1 MADRPDAD
9 PAPRKRKPTLKGRR
23 RVTAEAPT
31 PGKTR
36 PQSGAAIR
44 RRGDGEPAPLSYPQE
59 RLWFLEQLMPGSAAF
74 NVPVAAPLRGRLDVD
89 LLARCFR
96 EVADRHEILRTHFED
111 QNGQTVQV
119 TSPLN
124 EFELEVID
132 LRGHPAPDREA
143 EALRIAN
150 DEARRPF
157 DLAHGPLWRASLLAL
172 DDEEHWL
179 LWIVHHV
186 VTEGTGIAT
195 CFAELSALY
204 GAYTAGQPSPLAE
217 LPLQYGDFAVWQR
230 QQAADASPEHLE
242 YWKKQLAGPLP
253 TLQLPTDRPRP
264 ITQTHDHG
272 AWYWRQIDADLTNGV
287 KALAQTERATLY
299 IVLLSAFKAFLGRYT
314 RQHDITVGAAVS
326 QRDRPELLDL
336 IGFFVNTIVL
346 RTDLGGDPTF
356 RDLIQR
362 VREVALDGYSH
373 AGLPF
378 EMVVEALQ
386 PGRDAARNPMFQVMF
401 ELPTDPMPV
410 IELPGLQPARI
421 KGPLEVN
428 TGTTKS
434 DLDLYMWEES
444 GGMVAAIEYNAEL
457 FDGPTI
463 ERMLANL
470 ETLLRGSVANPDA
483 RVSELPLL
491 SAEERTT
498 VLETWN
504 ATAADHP
511 RTQCIHE
518 LVEAQAAAAPDATA
532 LALGDEKLTYADW
545 NGRANRLAHHLRGL
559 GVGPDVLVGVLMERT
574 PQMVTALLAVMKAG
588 GAYVPL
594 DPVNPKDRQ
603 ASMIEDAGMSVLL
616 TQESLLSEIPD
627 TDVDVLC
634 VDRDAAAFAHQS
646 ADNPDLNTEVE
657 NLAYVIFTSGSTG
670 RPKGVQISHRAL
682 LNLVFWHRDV
692 YEITP
697 ADRAALV
704 AGLAFDASVWELWP
718 YLTAGAGVWLPD
730 EETRAV
736 PARLYAWLAEKAIT
750 VCFVPT
756 PLCEAMLKED
766 CPPGMAMRAILTGGD
781 KLHHAPSEGL
791 PFTLI
796 NHYGP
801 TESTVVTTCTPVPA
815 GAGPDHQ
822 PPIGRPIANIQV
834 YLLDEHR
841 NPVPIGVPGE
851 LYVGGESLAH
861 GYHGRPDLTEE
872 KFVPHPFRQGERLY
886 ATGDLARYLQ
896 DGQIEFLG
904 RIDHQVK
911 VRGFRIE
918 LGEIEVVLAQHSAV
932 RENVVVALRDGDG
945 AARLVAYVVPESGQS
960 PTAAELRGH
969 LKEKLPDYMVPA
981 AYVCMDSFPL
991 TANGKIDRRALP
1003 EPDDQRPD
1011 LDASYAAPEDET
1023 QTKIAQLWTELLNL
1037 ERVGIHDNFFD
1048 LGGHSLLIVQLHRR
1062 LKAELDSAISIAQMF
1077 QYPTIAAMA
1086 GHLSG
1091 KGDDK
1096 EEPTSRGTR
1105 RKSTSRQRERR
1116 KRV

>member
-1 MADRPDAD
+1 M
-9 PAPRKRKPTLKGRR
+9 LKGRR
-23 RVTAEAPT
+23 RVKVEAPA
-31 PGKTR
+31 PGGSSR
-36 PQSGAAIR
+36 SAATSIPR
-44 RRGDGEPAPLSYPQE
+44 RATDEPAPLSYPQE

-74 NVPVAAPLRGRLDVD
+74 NVPVAVPLLGPLDIGV
-89 LLARCFR
+89 LNRCFL
-96 EVADRHEILRTHFED
+96 EVANRHEILRTHFED
-111 QNGQTVQV
+111 QDTGTVQV
-119 TSPLN
+119 TTPMP
-124 EFELEVID
+124 EFELELTD
-132 LRGHPAPDREA
+132 LRDQPSEQREA

-150 DEARRPF
+150 EEARRPF
-157 DLAHGPLWRASLLAL
+157 DLARGPLWRASLVAL

-179 LWIVHHV
+179 LWIVHHA

-195 CFAELSALY
+195 CLAELGALY
-204 GAYTAGQPSPLAE
+204 GAYSADQPSPLEE

-230 QQAADASPEHLE
+230 EQAATANPGHLD

-264 ITQTHDHG
+264 VTQAHDHG
-272 AWYWRQIDADLTNGV
+272 DWRWRQIDAGLTSGV
-287 KALAQTERATLY
+287 KALAQDERATLY
-299 IVLLSAFKAFLGRYT
+299 IVLLSAFKAFLSRYT

-326 QRDRPELLDL
+326 QRDRPELQGL

-346 RTDLGGDPTF
+346 RTDLDGDPTF
-356 RDLIQR
+356 RDLIGK
-362 VREVALDGYSH
+362 VRDVSLDGYSH
-373 AGLPF
+373 AELPF

-386 PGRDAARNPMFQVMF
+386 PGRDATRNPMFQVMF

-410 IELPGLQPARI
+410 IELPGLKPARI
-421 KGPLEVN
+421 KGPLEIN

-444 GGMVAAIEYNAEL
+444 GGMVAAIEYNADL

-470 ETLLRGSVANPDA
+470 ETLLQGCVANPDA
-483 RVSELPLL
+483 RISDLPLL
-491 SAEERTT
+491 AAEERET
-498 VLETWN
+498 VLDTWN
-504 ATAADHP
+504 DTASDHP
-511 RTQCIHE
+511 RGACIHE
-518 LVEAQAAAAPDATA
+518 LVQAQAAAAPEATA
-532 LALGDEKLTYADW
+532 LALGDQRLTYAEW
-545 NGRANRLAHHLRGL
+545 NGDANRLAHHLRSL

-603 ASMIEDAGMSVLL
+603 AAMIEDAGMRVLL
-616 TQESLLSEIPD
+616 TQESLLPEIPD
-627 TDVDVLC
+627 TDADVLC
-634 VDRDAAAFAHQS
+634 VDRDADRFEDQP
-646 ADNPDLNTEVE
+646 DTNPDLNTHVE

-682 LNLVFWHRDV
+682 LNLVFWHRDA
-692 YEITP
+692 YEIQP
-697 ADRAALV
+697 ADRAALI

-718 YLTAGAGVWLPD
+718 YLTAGASVWLPD

-736 PARLYAWLAEKAIT
+736 PARLYSWLADEAVT

-756 PLCEAMLKED
+756 PLCEAMLKEE
-766 CPPGMAMRAILTGGD
+766 CPPSMALRAVLTGGD
-781 KLHHAPSEGL
+781 KLHQAPPEGL

-801 TESTVVTTCTPVPA
+801 TESAVVTTCTPVPA
-815 GAGPDHQ
+815 GAGPDQQ
-822 PPIGRPIANIQV
+822 PPIGRPISNIQV
-834 YLLDEHR
+834 YLLDDHR
-841 NPVPIGVPGE
+841 SPVPIGVPGE

-861 GYHGRPDLTEE
+861 GYHGRADLTEE
-872 KFVPHPFRQGERLY
+872 KFVPHPFREGERLY
-886 ATGDLARYLQ
+886 ATGDLARYLP

-932 RENVVVALRDGDG
+932 RENVVVALRDDNG
-945 AARLVAYVVPESGQS
+945 AARLAAYVVPESGQA
-960 PTAAELRGH
+960 PTAAELRAH

-1003 EPDDQRPD
+1003 EPDDQRPE
-1011 LDASYAAPEDET
+1011 LDANYAAPEDET
-1023 QTKIAQLWTELLNL
+1023 QAKIAQLWAELLNL

-1062 LKAELDSAISIAQMF
+1062 LKSELDSSLSIAQMF

-1091 KGDDK
+1091 KAVDDT
-1096 EEPTSRGTR
+1096 ENSDDATGTR
-1105 RKSTSRQRERR
+1105 AEERTTRRRSTSRQRQRR